1 MAAFTPA
8 RLALARRRRGLT
20 KKALSEKVG
29 ISIRSLTRYESG
41 LQEPT
46 PETIEQLASALEFP
60 PEFFSRPDPVQLSP
74 TGASFRA
81 LTKMSATKR
90 DQALSAGELAL
101 EFAGWVNSRF
111 DLPKVDV
118 PRYRGIA
125 PGTASEAVR
134 NEWGLGERPIRNMIH
149 LLETKGVRV
158 FSLAEETRDIDAFSF
173 WEDGIPYVFLN
184 TMKSAE
190 HSRMD
195 AAHELGHLVLHS
207 QHEDFRRNE
216 EHEANLFSGSFLMP
230 RGSVIAE
237 APRGGR
243 IADLIS
249 AKQRWGASL
258 SALAYRM
265 HELGIL
271 SDWQY
276 HSVFVEI
283 SRTGYRTREP
293 NGIEQESSSVLAK
306 VFKLLRDQGIR
317 RADVARALDLPPQ
330 ELQKLVF
337 GLVLSG
343 ISGKATETTSEG
355 GPPAL
360 HVIS

>member
-1 MAAFTPA
+1 MGSFTPA

-20 KKALSEKVG
+20 KRALSDLVR

-46 PETIEQLASALEFP
+46 PETVDQLANALRFP
-60 PEFFSRPDPVQLSP
+60 SEFFSRSDPIQLSAV
-74 TGASFRA
+74 GASFRA

-90 DQALSAGELAL
+90 DQALSSGELAL
-101 EFAGWVNSRF
+101 DLAAWLSERF
-111 DLPKVDV
+111 DLPKTAV
-118 PRYRGIA
+118 PRYRGIG
-125 PGTASEAVR
+125 PETAADAVR

-149 LLETKGVRV
+149 LLETRGIRV
-158 FSLAEETRDIDAFSF
+158 FSLAEETRDIDAYSF

-195 AAHELGHLVLHS
+195 AAHELAHLVLHS

-216 EHEANLFSGSFLMP
+216 EHEANLFGGSFLMP
-230 RGSVIAE
+230 RGAVIAE

-243 IADLIS
+243 LADLVE
-249 AKQRWGASL
+249 AKRHWGVSL

-265 HELGIL
+265 HEVGLL

-283 SRTGYRTREP
+283 SRVGYRTNEP
-293 NGIEQESSSVLAK
+293 NAIEHESSSLLMK
-306 VFKLLRDQGIR
+306 VFRLLRDQGVR
-317 RADVARALDLPPQ
+317 RADVARALAMPGE

-343 ISGKATETTSEG
+343 IKGNAMETRPEDER
-355 GPPAL
+355 PHL
-360 HVIS
+360 QVVE